1 MSRLQNLPFE
11 LQKSFS
17 NHSVLKVITGLNNFD
32 HNLVEQVA
40 RSASVGGADLL
51 DIACSPE
58 LVKVAI
64 ENSDL
69 PVCVS
74 SVQPEKF
81 PEAIE
86 AGATMIEIGNFDSFY
101 PKGRL
106 FSAEEVLS
114 LTIQARKLL
123 PDVVLSVTV
132 PHILSFDQQSELA
145 LDLVEVG
152 ADVIQTE
159 GGTSS
164 TPAKSGVLGLIEK
177 AAPTIASV
185 YSISRSFL
193 EVGCKAPILC
203 ASGLSEITVPMA
215 LISGASGVGIGSA
228 VNRLSNELEM
238 IAMVRTLREAIVNS
252 ESFVKRAAQPIQ

>member
-1 MSRLQNLPFE
+1 MSRLQNLPYE
-11 LQKSFS
+11 LQQSFS
-17 NHSVLKVITGLNNFD
+17 NHSVLKVITGLNNFEQ
-32 HNLVEQVA
+32 NLVKKVA
-40 RSASVGGADLL
+40 RSASVGGGDLL
-51 DIACSPE
+51 DIACCPQ
-58 LVKVAI
+58 LVKAAI

-86 AGATMIEIGNFDSFY
+86 AGASMIEIGNFDSFY
-101 PKGRL
+101 PEGRL
-106 FSAEEVLS
+106 FSSEEVLS
-114 LTIQARKLL
+114 LTIQTRKLL

-132 PHILSFDQQSELA
+132 PHTLAFDQQSQLA

-164 TPAKSGVLGLIEK
+164 TPAKSGVMGLIEK
-177 AAPTIASV
+177 ASPTLASV
-185 YSISRSFL
+185 YSISQSF
-193 EVGCKAPILC
+193 EESGCKAPILC

-228 VNRLSNELEM
+228 VNRLDNELEM
-238 IAMVRTLREAIVNS
+238 IAMVKTLRESIFNT
-252 ESFVKRAAQPIQ
+252 ESFVKRLVPPIQ